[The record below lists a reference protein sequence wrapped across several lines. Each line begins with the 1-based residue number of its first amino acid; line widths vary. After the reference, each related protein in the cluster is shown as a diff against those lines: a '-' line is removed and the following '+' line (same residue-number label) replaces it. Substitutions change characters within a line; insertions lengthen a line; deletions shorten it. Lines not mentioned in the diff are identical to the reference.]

1 MAPTGPRR
9 AGVRPISDIQ
19 PERSSRLRGVF
30 APFAVRSFRF
40 QWPGDLATSLA
51 FEMETLILNWF
62 VLVTTGSVMLQT
74 AFAALQFLGTL
85 VAPAIGSL
93 GDRLGRRAMIAAM
106 RGFYLLLAGCLA
118 ALGLTDRLDP
128 TAVFAIAALAGL
140 VRPSDL
146 VMRNALV
153 GDTMADR
160 LLVSAMGF
168 SRTTQDLARIAG
180 ALIGATLFQS
190 LGIGPAYLVVGAFYL
205 AAFGLSFGVGG
216 RRARARRRGL
226 SVPAELRAGYRHIRR
241 TPALM
246 AGMWLD
252 FLVNFTGYPVTSG
265 LMPFAAREV
274 YGLDAVG
281 LSHLLASYAAG
292 AFIGSFVMA
301 VGGGPRRSPVGAVF
315 AGVFLW
321 YLLLAVFSQMV
332 EKWAGMAVLVALGTV
347 QGGAMIGLAV
357 FLLRRSNPRLRGMV
371 MGVRMLMVYGMAVGL
386 PLGGVLIETVGYRAT
401 VLSYAF
407 VGLAGTAL
415 IAFRWRRALFG
426 AEAAGRPS
434 RIAAG

>member
-1 MAPTGPRR
+1 M
-9 AGVRPISDIQ
+9 
-19 PERSSRLRGVF
+19 
-30 APFAVRSFRF
+30 RSFRF

-62 VLVTTGSVMLQT
+62 VLVATGSVMLQT

-85 VAPAIGSL
+85 LAPAIGSL

-128 TAVFAIAALAGL
+128 AAVFAIAALAGL

-160 LLVSAMGF
+160 LLVNAMGF

-180 ALIGATLFQS
+180 ALIGATLFES
-190 LGIGPAYLVVGAFYL
+190 LGIGPAYLVVCAFYL
-205 AAFGLSFGVGG
+205 AAFALSFGVGG
-216 RRARARRRGL
+216 RRARPRGSARSL
-226 SVPAELRAGYRHIRR
+226 SILAELRVGFRHIRR

-246 AGMWLD
+246 AGMWLA

-332 EKWAGMAVLVALGTV
+332 EKRAGMAVLVALGTV

-401 VLSYAF
+401 VLGYAF

-426 AEAAGRPS
+426 AEAAGRPL
-434 RIAAG
+434 RISAG

>member
-1 MAPTGPRR
+1 M
-9 AGVRPISDIQ
+9 
-19 PERSSRLRGVF
+19 
-30 APFAVRSFRF
+30 RSFRF

-62 VLVTTGSVMLQT
+62 VLVATGSVMLQT

-85 VAPAIGSL
+85 LAPAIGSL

-128 TAVFAIAALAGL
+128 AAVFAIAALAGL

-160 LLVSAMGF
+160 LLVNAMGF

-190 LGIGPAYLVVGAFYL
+190 LGIGPAYLVVCAFYL
-205 AAFGLSFGVGG
+205 AAFALSFGVGG
-216 RRARARRRGL
+216 RRARPRGSARSL
-226 SVPAELRAGYRHIRR
+226 SIPAELRVGFRHIRR

-246 AGMWLD
+246 AGMWLA

-321 YLLLAVFSQMV
+321 YLLLVVFSQTA

-407 VGLAGTAL
+407 AGLAGTAV

-434 RIAAG
+434 RISAG

>member
-1 MAPTGPRR
+1 M
-9 AGVRPISDIQ
+9 
-19 PERSSRLRGVF
+19 
-30 APFAVRSFRF
+30 RSFRF

-62 VLVTTGSVMLQT
+62 VLEVTGSVILQT
-74 AFAALQFLGTL
+74 SFAALQYLGTL
-85 VAPAIGSL
+85 LAPAIGSL
-93 GDRLGRRAMIAAM
+93 ADRFGRRRMIAAM

-118 ALGLTDRLDP
+118 GLGLMDRLDP
-128 TAVFAIAALAGL
+128 AAVFAIAALVGL

-160 LLVSAMGF
+160 LLVNAMGF

-180 ALIGATLFQS
+180 VLIGATFFQS
-190 LGIGPAYLVVGAFYL
+190 LGIGPAYLVVSAFYL
-205 AAFGLSFGVGG
+205 TAFALSFGVGG
-216 RRARARRRGL
+216 RRARPRGRGL
-226 SVPAELRAGYRHIRR
+226 SVLAELRAGFRHIRR
-241 TPALM
+241 TPALV
-246 AGMWLD
+246 AGMWLA

-265 LMPFAAREV
+265 LMPYAAREV
-274 YGLDAVG
+274 YRLDIVG
-281 LSHLLASYAAG
+281 LSYLLASYAAG
-292 AFIGSFVMA
+292 ALIGSFLMA
-301 VGGGPRRSPVGAVF
+301 VGGGPRRSPVGTIF
-315 AGVFLW
+315 AGVAFW
-321 YLLLAVFSQMV
+321 YLLLAVFSQIT

-386 PLGGVLIETVGYRAT
+386 PLGGVMIETVGYRAT

-434 RIAAG
+434 RISAG

>member
-1 MAPTGPRR
+1 M
-9 AGVRPISDIQ
+9 
-19 PERSSRLRGVF
+19 L

-62 VLVTTGSVMLQT
+62 VLVATGSVMLQT

-85 VAPAIGSL
+85 LAPAL
-93 GDRLGRRAMIAAM
+93 GALADRLGRRAMIAAM
-106 RGFYLLLAGCLA
+106 RAFYLLLAGCLA
-118 ALGLTDRLDP
+118 GLGLADRLDP
-128 TAVFAIAALAGL
+128 AAIFAIAALAGL

-160 LLVSAMGF
+160 LLVNAMGF

-190 LGIGPAYLVVGAFYL
+190 LGIGPAYLVVCAFYL

-216 RRARARRRGL
+216 RRARPRGRGL
-226 SVPAELRAGYRHIRR
+226 SVAAELRAGFRHIRR

-246 AGMWLD
+246 AAMWLA
-252 FLVNFTGYPVTSG
+252 FLVNLTAFPVSSG
-265 LMPFAAREV
+265 LMPYAARAV

-292 AFIGSFVMA
+292 AFTGSCAMA

-315 AGVFLW
+315 AGVALW
-321 YLLLAVFSQMV
+321 YILLLAFSQLT
-332 EKWAGMAVLVALGTV
+332 EKWAGMAVMAAVGAV
-347 QGGAMIGLAV
+347 QGVAMIGLAV
-357 FLLRRSNPRLRGMV
+357 LLLRRSNARLRGMV
-371 MGVRMLMVYGMAVGL
+371 MGVRMLAVYGMAVGL
-386 PLGGVLIETVGYRAT
+386 PLGGALIETVGYRAA
-401 VLSYAF
+401 VAGYALA
-407 VGLAGTAL
+407 GLAGAAL

-426 AEAAGRPS
+426 AEAAGRRARMP
-434 RIAAG
+434 AG

>member
-1 MAPTGPRR
+1 MPVIASTRRSFSSVMGMQGSMAPRAESRRPRR
-9 AGVRPISDIQ
+9 AGVKPISDIQ
-19 PERSSRLRGVF
+19 PERSSPPRGVF

-62 VLVTTGSVMLQT
+62 VLVATGSVMLQT

-85 VAPAIGSL
+85 LAPALGSL
-93 GDRLGRRAMIAAM
+93 ADRLGRRAMIAAM

-128 TAVFAIAALAGL
+128 AAVFAIAALAGL

-160 LLVSAMGF
+160 LLVNAMGF

-216 RRARARRRGL
+216 RRARPRGSARSL
-226 SVPAELRAGYRHIRR
+226 SVPAELRAGFRHIRR

-246 AGMWLD
+246 AAHVAGLPGQPD
-252 FLVNFTGYPVTSG
+252 GLPGLQRADALCRARGLRAGRHRPLAPSGELCRRRAHRFLFDGRGRRPAPVPG
-265 LMPFAAREV
+265 RRRVRGRGALVPAAH
-274 YGLDAVG
+274 G
-281 LSHLLASYAAG
+281 LLADDGEMGRHGGDGRGGDRPGRRDDRPPPCSCSGAAIRGSG
-292 AFIGSFVMA
+292 A
-301 VGGGPRRSPVGAVF
+301 
-315 AGVFLW
+315 W
-321 YLLLAVFSQMV
+321 
-332 EKWAGMAVLVALGTV
+332 
-347 QGGAMIGLAV
+347 
-357 FLLRRSNPRLRGMV
+357 
-371 MGVRMLMVYGMAVGL
+371 
-386 PLGGVLIETVGYRAT
+386 
-401 VLSYAF
+401 
-407 VGLAGTAL
+407 
-415 IAFRWRRALFG
+415 
-426 AEAAGRPS
+426 
-434 RIAAG
+434 

>member
-1 MAPTGPRR
+1 MQ
-9 AGVRPISDIQ
+9 V
-19 PERSSRLRGVF
+19 ERSSPPRGVF

-62 VLVTTGSVMLQT
+62 VLVATDSVILQT
-74 AFAALQFLGTL
+74 SFAALQFLGTL
-85 VAPAIGSL
+85 LAPAMGSL
-93 GDRLGRRAMIAAM
+93 ADRIGRRTMIAAM

-118 ALGLTDRLDP
+118 GLGLTDRLDP
-128 TAVFAIAALAGL
+128 TSVFAIAALAGL

-160 LLVSAMGF
+160 LLVNAIGF
-168 SRTTQDLARIAG
+168 SRMAQDLARIGG
-180 ALIGATLFQS
+180 ALIGATLFES

-205 AAFGLSFGVGG
+205 AAFVLSFGVGG
-216 RRARARRRGL
+216 RRARPGGKGPSML
-226 SVPAELRAGYRHIRR
+226 AELRVGFRYIRR

-246 AGMWLD
+246 AAMWLA
-252 FLVNFTGYPVTSG
+252 FLVNFCGFPVSSG
-265 LMPFAAREV
+265 LMPYAAREV
-274 YGLDAVG
+274 YGLDAAG

-292 AFIGSFVMA
+292 ALVGSLAMA

-315 AGVFLW
+315 AGVALW
-321 YLLLAVFSQMV
+321 YLLLAVFSQMSV
-332 EKWAGMAVLVALGTV
+332 KEAGMAVMAAVGIV
-347 QGGAMIGLAV
+347 QGMAMIGLTA

-371 MGVRMLMVYGMAVGL
+371 MGVRMLAVYGMAVGI
-386 PLGGVLIETVGYRAT
+386 PLGGVLIETIGYRAT
-401 VLSYAF
+401 VLGYALA
-407 VGLAGTAL
+407 GLAGTAL

-426 AEAAGRPS
+426 AEAAGRRS
-434 RIAAG
+434 RMTAG

>member
-1 MAPTGPRR
+1 MQA
-9 AGVRPISDIQ
+9 
-19 PERSSRLRGVF
+19 ERSSPLRGVF

-62 VLVTTGSVMLQT
+62 VLVATGSVMLQT

-93 GDRLGRRAMIAAM
+93 GDRLGRRTMIAAM

-128 TAVFAIAALAGL
+128 AAVFAIAALAGL

-160 LLVSAMGF
+160 LLVNAIGF
-168 SRTTQDLARIAG
+168 SRMAQDLARVGG
-180 ALIGATLFQS
+180 ALIGATLFES

-205 AAFGLSFGVGG
+205 AAFVLSFGVGG
-216 RRARARRRGL
+216 RRARPRGGGL
-226 SVPAELRAGYRHIRR
+226 PMLAELRVGFRHIRR
-241 TPALM
+241 TPALL
-246 AGMWLD
+246 AAMWLAL
-252 FLVNFTGYPVTSG
+252 LVNFTGYPVTSG

-274 YGLDAVG
+274 YGLGAVG

-292 AFIGSFVMA
+292 AFVGSFVMA

-315 AGVFLW
+315 AGVALW
-321 YLLLAVFSQMV
+321 YLLLAVFSQISV
-332 EKWAGMAVLVALGTV
+332 KWAGMTVMAAVGVV
-347 QGGAMIGLAV
+347 QGMAMIGLTA
-357 FLLRRSNPRLRGMV
+357 FLLRRSNPRLRGLV
-371 MGVRMLMVYGMAVGL
+371 MGVRMLAVYGMAIGL
-386 PLGGVLIETVGYRAT
+386 PLGGVLIETAGYRAT
-401 VLSYAF
+401 VMSYA
-407 VGLAGTAL
+407 LAGLVGTAF
-415 IAFRWRRALFG
+415 IALRWRRALFG
-426 AEAAGRPS
+426 AEAAGRRS
-434 RIAAG
+434 RMAAG

>member
-1 MAPTGPRR
+1 MQ
-9 AGVRPISDIQ
+9 V
-19 PERSSRLRGVF
+19 ERSSPLRGVF

-62 VLVTTGSVMLQT
+62 VLVATGSVMLQT

-85 VAPAIGSL
+85 LAPAMGSL
-93 GDRLGRRAMIAAM
+93 ADRLGRRAMIAAM
-106 RGFYLLLAGCLA
+106 RGFYLVLAGCLA

-128 TAVFAIAALAGL
+128 ASVFVIAALAGL

-160 LLVSAMGF
+160 LLVNAMGF
-168 SRTTQDLARIAG
+168 SRTTQDLARVAG
-180 ALIGATLFQS
+180 ALIGATLFES

-205 AAFGLSFGVGG
+205 TAFALSFGVGG
-216 RRARARRRGL
+216 RRARPRGRGL
-226 SVPAELRAGYRHIRR
+226 SMLGELRAGFRHIRR

-246 AGMWLD
+246 AAMWLA
-252 FLVNFTGYPVTSG
+252 FLVNLTGFPVSSG
-265 LMPFAAREV
+265 LMPYAAREV
-274 YGLDAVG
+274 YGLDAIG

-292 AFIGSFVMA
+292 ALIGSFSMA

-315 AGVFLW
+315 AGVAVW
-321 YLLLAVFSQMV
+321 YLLLMVFSQMT
-332 EKWAGMAVLVALGTV
+332 EKWAGMAVMVAVGTV

-357 FLLRRSNPRLRGMV
+357 LLLRRSNARLRGLV
-371 MGVRMLMVYGMAVGL
+371 MGVRMLAVYGMAIGL

-401 VLSYAF
+401 VMSYALA
-407 VGLAGTAL
+407 GLAGTAL
-415 IAFRWRRALFG
+415 IAFLWRRALFG
-426 AEAAGRPS
+426 AEAAGRRS
-434 RIAAG
+434 RMAAG